1 MRLTRKELVAMIEE
15 ETERTQRLAE
25 VEVRNV
31 KEPLSLQEL
40 DMLDLL
46 LSRADL
52 YGTIPDGHDPD
63 VFAAAIEAAND
74 LYKAAQK
81 QVDQNQFAAAGG
93 REIEMSEIISTIK
106 EIINGGQ

>member
-15 ETERTQRLAE
+15 EAERTQRLSE
-25 VEVRNV
+25 VELRNV
-31 KEPLSLQEL
+31 KEPLTLEEL

-52 YGTIPDGHDPD
+52 YGAVPDGHDPD

-74 LYKAAQK
+74 LYKETKK
-81 QVDQNQFAAAGG
+81 QAD
-93 REIEMSEIISTIK
+93 R
-106 EIINGGQ
+106 